1 MKQTDYKMCSF
12 FKAKSEIG
20 VVRGVPDG
28 YAYDAP
34 KGYSPADN
42 PTFPHNSNKNNYDE
56 TVSLF
61 IFIYK
66 SINIY
71 F

>member
-1 MKQTDYKMCSF
+1 MCSF

-34 KGYSPADN
+34 KGYSP
-42 PTFPHNSNKNNYDE
+42 HNSNKNNYEE

-61 IFIYK
+61 IFINK

-71 F
+71 FLFRIGLANAINDY